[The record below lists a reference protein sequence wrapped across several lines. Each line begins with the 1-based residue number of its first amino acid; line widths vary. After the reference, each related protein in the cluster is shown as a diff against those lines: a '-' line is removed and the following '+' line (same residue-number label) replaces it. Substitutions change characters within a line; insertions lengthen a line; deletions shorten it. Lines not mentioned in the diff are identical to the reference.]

1 MSDVINT
8 RLISENKEIGQKQYW
23 HDHDDGSVTV
33 QTVQDVGDI
42 AEANKLSYNQYDERS
57 NWKGDM
63 HRVASIPMSVYYDLQ
78 RKGILNDPVAMKRWL
93 NDPDNRVFRTR
104 PGVV

>member
-42 AEANKLSYNQYDERS
+42 AEANKMSYNQFDERS
-57 NWKGDM
+57 SWKGDM

-78 RKGILNDPVAMKRWL
+78 RKGILNDPAAMKRWL